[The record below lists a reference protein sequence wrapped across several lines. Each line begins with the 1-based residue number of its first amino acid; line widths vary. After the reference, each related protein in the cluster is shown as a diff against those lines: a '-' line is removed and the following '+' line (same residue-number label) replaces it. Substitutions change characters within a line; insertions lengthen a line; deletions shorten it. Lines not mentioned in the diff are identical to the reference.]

1 MIPQLW
7 RICLENADFNANL
20 QRCQSFQYTRTAK
33 YLYHN
38 HLSLLF
44 YNIKFTII
52 VMKSVG
58 QLEHYL
64 LLKDTSQT

>member
-7 RICLENADFNANL
+7 RICLQNADFNANL
-20 QRCQSFQYTRTAK
+20 QSCQSFQYTRTAK

-44 YNIKFTII
+44 YNIKFSETFRTC
-52 VMKSVG
+52 
-58 QLEHYL
+58 L